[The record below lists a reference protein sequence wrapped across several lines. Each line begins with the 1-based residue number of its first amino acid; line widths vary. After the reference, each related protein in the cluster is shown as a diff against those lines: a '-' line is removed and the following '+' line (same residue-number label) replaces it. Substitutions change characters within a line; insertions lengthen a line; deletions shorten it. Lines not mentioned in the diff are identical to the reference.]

1 MNEIQEK
8 SKNSDVDG
16 FDVVVDCSGHPAAL
30 KQVDAYSIQTVKE
43 AHVAP
48 LLPHCLSGSKRNIK
62 GRG

>member
-30 KQVDAYSIQTVKE
+30 KQVALYSIQTVKE
-43 AHVAP
+43 AHVSPPPPLPASSAP
-48 LLPHCLSGSKRNIK
+48 KETLKV
-62 GRG
+62 